1 MHVKHQNFQ
10 ALESSSRQ
18 ILQSLPQREASTPE
32 REFKVRAN
40 IEVSSRFEPT
50 LRCKRECLGG
60 GFPEIMEV
68 LDPAR
73 LSLDSVV
80 DLGVGVIEAQ

>member
-1 MHVKHQNFQ
+1 MSNTKISKLQNPVLSKFSNPF
-10 ALESSSRQ
+10 LRGK
-18 ILQSLPQREASTPE
+18 LPLLNE
-32 REFKVRAN
+32 
-40 IEVSSRFEPT
+40 SSRFEPK
-50 LRCKRECLGG
+50 LRSKREYLGG